1 MQNPTPV
8 TGQRWVSDSEPELGL
23 GIILSLQV
31 GRVEIL
37 FPASGEQRLY
47 ALSSSPLRRVV
58 FREGDRIK
66 VHSGEEYVVES
77 VEEQGGLLTYHSG
90 DRLVEEAELSDT
102 ISFSSPKER
111 LLAGQVSNLK
121 TYNLRAEALDRWSR
135 ILGSSVRGYVGGR
148 IDIIP
153 HQLSI
158 AVEVC
163 SRLTPRV
170 LLADEVGLGKTI
182 EAGLILHRL
191 HLTGRANRILIIV
204 PEPLVHQWFVEMLRR
219 FNLSFTILDEE
230 RCSAIEENQAD
241 INPFLE
247 QQLVLCGVELLTDTP
262 RRTLQALEGEWDLMI
277 VDEAHHLGWS
287 RTGSDK
293 NYDVVEALAARVPG
307 LLLLT
312 ATPQQLGLEGHFARL
327 RLLDPERYVDL
338 DSFLEETHTYER
350 VAHAIDSIIE
360 GRTLSSGEQDLFRNH
375 SERIGRR
382 LEEMMAGK
390 EGGKER
396 LIEDLLDSFGPG
408 RVMFRNT
415 RLALSGFPERKAF
428 LYPLNVENPKNR
440 GKGELEWLVEKLKS
454 LGEEKVL
461 LICHSAE
468 RAEEIYQYLQLQTR
482 LNSALFHEG
491 LTLIQR
497 DRNAA
502 HFAEPEGA
510 QILICSEIGSEGRN
524 FQFAHD
530 LILFDLPKNPDL
542 LEQRIG
548 RLDRIGQ
555 KETVKIHVPYI
566 PGTSSE
572 VLAFW
577 YDEGLNAF
585 EENLNGA
592 EEIAR
597 TLRDDLE
604 AVLQSFSPE
613 KLAAL
618 IQRSV
623 EEREKIAGRLAEGYD
638 RLLALSSNKPE
649 RAAETARHI
658 RSADADR
665 SFEHFFLRLL
675 DYFGV
680 YVEEL
685 SNRTYL
691 FRPDM
696 LLTDEFPPFP
706 SGGMRV
712 TFDRTRGLSREDL
725 EFMTADHPFV
735 LSVIELFLKGEE
747 GNTSFGV
754 WEKSGEEKIYIEALV
769 ILESVAPPQLH
780 VERFLPP
787 KPMRIIVDHRLQ
799 LLSDEE
805 QLSSV
810 PLAGGDVRDLLDRSG
825 ITATL
830 LPAMIDATLD
840 FAEERSEAIIADSI
854 VQMSQQLQREI
865 ERLEDLGQINNH
877 ITPDEIRQLREREL
891 ALREAIGTAR
901 LRVDSLKVI
910 LKSPREE
917 EE

>member
-1 MQNPTPV
+1 MQNPKPV
-8 TGQRWVSDSEPELGL
+8 PGQRWVSDSEPELGL
-23 GIILSLQV
+23 GIILSLQA

-47 ALSSSPLRRVV
+47 ALSSSPLRRVI

-66 VHSGEEYVVES
+66 MHSGEESVVES
-77 VEEQGGLLTYHSG
+77 VEEKSGLLTYHVG
-90 DRLVEEAELSDT
+90 DRSIEEAELSDT

-148 IDIIP
+148 IDLIP

-219 FNLSFTILDEE
+219 FNLSFSILDEG
-230 RCSAIEENQAD
+230 RCQAIEENQPEV
-241 INPFLE
+241 NPFLE
-247 QQLVLCGVELLTDTP
+247 HQLVLCGVDLLTAEP

-293 NYDVVEALAARVPG
+293 SYDVVEALAMRVPG

-312 ATPQQLGLEGHFARL
+312 ATPQQLGPEGHFARL

-338 DSFLEETHTYER
+338 DLFLVETKGYER
-350 VAHAIDSIIE
+350 VAHAIEGIID
-360 GRTLSSGEQDLFRNH
+360 GRPISLEEQTLFLNH

-382 LEEMMAGK
+382 VEEMVAGK

-415 RLALSGFPERKAF
+415 RAVLSGFPERRAL
-428 LYPLNVENPKNR
+428 LYPLEVKQTKDQPTAEV
-440 GKGELEWLVEKLKS
+440 EWLVEHLKS
-454 LGEEKVL
+454 LGDAKVL
-461 LICHSAE
+461 LICHSEE
-468 RAEEIYQYLQLQTR
+468 RAEEIYQYLQLKTR

-502 HFAEPEGA
+502 YFAEPEGA

-530 LILFDLPKNPDL
+530 LILFDLPTDPDV

-555 KETVKIHVPYI
+555 KETVKVHVPYI
-566 PGTSSE
+566 PGRRSE
-572 VLAFW
+572 VLALW
-577 YDEGLNAF
+577 YHHGLNAF
-585 EENLNGA
+585 EENLHGA

-597 TLRDDLE
+597 ALRGDLNDI
-604 AVLQSFSPE
+604 LQSFIPE
-613 KLAAL
+613 KLTAL

-623 EEREKIAGRLAEGYD
+623 EEREKISGRLAEGYD
-638 RLLALSSNKPE
+638 RLLELSSNKPE
-649 RAAETARHI
+649 RAAETTRHI

-696 LLTDEFPPFP
+696 LLTDEFPSFP

-712 TFDRTRGLSREDL
+712 TFDRTRALSREDL
-725 EFMTADHPFV
+725 EFITTDHPFV
-735 LSVIELFLKGEE
+735 LSVLELFLKGEE

-754 WEKSGEEKIYIEALV
+754 WEKSGEEKIYLEALV

-787 KPMRIIVDHRLQ
+787 KPIRVIVDHRLQ
-799 LLSDEE
+799 LSSEEE

-810 PLAGGDVRDLLDRSG
+810 PLAGGDVRDFLDRPG

-830 LPAMIDATLD
+830 LPAMIDAALD
-840 FAEERSEAIIADSI
+840 FGDQMSEVIIADSI
-854 VQMSQQLQREI
+854 GQMSQHLQREI

-877 ITPDEIRQLREREL
+877 ITPDEIRQLKEREV

-901 LRVDSLKVI
+901 LRVDGLKVI
-910 LKSPREE
+910 LKSQRDEE
-917 EE
+917 E